1 VCPGHKRAGLTGIE
15 GLWTPIALATLTGPG
30 ETQLAPKG
38 NDPVALCAGVELAGK
53 EALRFDF
60 GRYTYRFVDAE
71 RLETFRADPE
81 RYAIQRDGAC
91 ARMGPLSGIADPDRW
106 IVYEGR
112 IYIFSSRE
120 CQNGFLKTP
129 ERYLEVSPCANP

>member
-1 VCPGHKRAGLTGIE
+1 
-15 GLWTPIALATLTGPG
+15 
-30 ETQLAPKG
+30 
-38 NDPVALCAGVELAGK
+38 
-53 EALRFDF
+53 
-60 GRYTYRFVDAE
+60 
-71 RLETFRADPE
+71 
-81 RYAIQRDGAC
+81 
-91 ARMGPLSGIADPDRW
+91 MGPLSGIADPDRW